1 MSNNTSKILANFI
14 VNTQDCGHLYDI
26 IVPAVADCF
35 GCIIAGAKSE
45 VSKKVARTL
54 CRFGKGNTRVY
65 GSKLSLSLPYAALL
79 NATAGHS
86 WDLDDYEEPGNT
98 HLSVV
103 LLPAMLATGSIVRC
117 SGKDFLDAYAIGS
130 EVIMRLGEAITL
142 QHYARGF
149 HSTATLGALG
159 VAAATSRLLAL
170 SEEQASHSLALSI
183 SQAIGYTKQF
193 GSNAKPIQAGLAAR
207 AGIEST
213 LLAKNG
219 VTANLDIINDWRG
232 FSGLL
237 GSHCENRFLK
247 LEKCLGNPWAI
258 EEYGLILKSWPSCG
272 YTHRMMTNAIELRD
286 KLGTNFDDIVL
297 IKASLPKFHF
307 DILPFKDPKDRNQA
321 LFSLPACTAQ
331 ALVKGTLSLKHS
343 ETKFWEEPKI
353 QQLMKIMRVDTKI
366 PKNPTKN
373 YDPEE
378 PDILTLVK
386 ASGEEIKNYCAYPLG
401 APQNP
406 MNMKQLSEKFNS
418 ITGEP
423 ISNFF
428 ALLKW
433 PDSSD
438 ASAFFNSHSNH

>member
-14 VNTQDCGHLYDI
+14 VNTHDCNHLYDI

-35 GCIIAGAKSE
+35 GCIIAGAESE
-45 VSKKVARTL
+45 VSKKVAKTL
-54 CRFGKGNTRVY
+54 YHFAKGNTRVY
-65 GSKLSLSLPYAALL
+65 GSKISLSLPYAALL

-98 HLSVV
+98 HPSVV
-103 LLPAMLATGSIVRC
+103 LLPAMLAASSIARC
-117 SGKDFLDAYAIGS
+117 SGRDLLDAYAIGS

-142 QHYARGF
+142 QHYAKGY

-159 VAAATSRLLAL
+159 AAAATSRLLSL
-170 SEEQASHSLALSI
+170 SEEQTSHSLALSI

-193 GSNAKPIQAGLAAR
+193 GSNAKPIQAGFAAR
-207 AGIEST
+207 AGLEST

-219 VTANLDIINDWRG
+219 VTANLGIINDWRG

-237 GSHCENRFLK
+237 GSHCDNRFLK
-247 LEKCLGNPWAI
+247 LEKCLGNPWAL
-258 EEYGLILKSWPSCG
+258 EEHGIVLKPWPSCG
-272 YTHRMMTNAIELRD
+272 YTHRMMTNAIGLRNM
-286 KLGTNFDDIVL
+286 LSRNFDDIVL

-307 DILPFKDPKDRNQA
+307 DILPFKYPKDQNQA
-321 LFSLPACTAQ
+321 LFSLQACTAQ
-331 ALVKGTLSLKHS
+331 ALVKGTLSLKDC
-343 ETKFWEEPKI
+343 ETKFWKEPKV
-353 QQLMKIMRVDTKI
+353 QQLMKIIRVEAKA
-366 PKNPTKN
+366 PRNPTKN

-386 ASGEEIKNYCAYPLG
+386 ESGEEIKNYCAYPLG

-406 MNMKQLSEKFNS
+406 MSMKQLSEKYNS
-418 ITGEP
+418 ITGKP
-423 ISNFF
+423 ISDFF

-433 PDSSD
+433 PKSSD
-438 ASAFFNSHSNH
+438 VSEFFKNQSDY